1 MTKRKIQ
8 TIQTPRGK
16 DRQYNDQEEQI
27 NNTMIKR
34 KRQDNTMT
42 KRKRQTIQ
50 RSRGKDRHCND
61 QEEKTDN
68 TINKRKRQTTQ

>member
-1 MTKRKIQ
+1 LEEKIRQYNDQEEQTDNTMTKRKIQ

-34 KRQDNTMT
+34 KR
-42 KRKRQTIQ
+42 
-50 RSRGKDRHCND
+50 
-61 QEEKTDN
+61 
-68 TINKRKRQTTQ
+68 